1 MNTAKKLDKLAT
13 KLVKH
18 HMPNAATI
26 AREGATEL
34 RKCYVGR
41 KSIAQTLA
49 TRTDDYIE
57 MKVTYD
63 RLKVEYVKLQD
74 AVNALNDATYR
85 LGLITSRQAE

>member
-1 MNTAKKLDKLAT
+1 MNTAEKLNKLAT
-13 KLVKH
+13 KLGQWD
-18 HMPNAATI
+18 MPNAAAI

-41 KSIAQTLA
+41 KTIAENLA
-49 TRTDDYIE
+49 IRSDDYIE

-85 LGLITSRQAE
+85 LGLITSSQAE